1 MPEPASRSR
10 ERVRSRSRWLTLLG
24 VALLGAIGVGAT
36 LWPSPRDEWVTLI
49 EAGDALAGGESVP
62 PGRHDL
68 TPRSAY
74 LLAFHHAQDA
84 LDVPRMLLSAERLER
99 LGEHSLAA
107 HVRHVADT
115 VAGAGTIGEPRG
127 DATSR

>member
-1 MPEPASRSR
+1 MPEPASRSC
-10 ERVRSRSRWLTLLG
+10 ERVCARSRWLTLLG

-36 LWPSPRDEWVTLI
+36 LWPAPRDEWVTLI
-49 EAGDALAGGESVP
+49 EAGDALAAGGSVP
-62 PGRHDL
+62 PGPAGL

-84 LDVPRMLLSAERLER
+84 RDVPRMLAAADRLER

-115 VAGAGTIGEPRG
+115 VAGAATIGEPRG
-127 DATSR
+127 GATSR